1 MKLCKIFIIIFLS
14 IIFMLGGCKRKA
26 AEVPVIEQKDSVP
39 PIGFWADS
47 LDMFEGTVRNGE
59 TLTTLL
65 TRLGMDS
72 DSAYS
77 LAMKCDTV
85 FDVRKMRAGNRYRAY
100 YFMDSTAID
109 STAEHPLEYVVY
121 DHDKVN
127 MTIFKCNDSLAVWNF
142 SKPVETEDV
151 YTDVTIRTSLWNDM
165 AKAGASV
172 NLIAALSD
180 IYAWTVDFFG
190 LQEGDRFRVLY
201 EQESC
206 EGEIID
212 IHRIYYAEFQRDSS
226 VLPAIYFDQGDDGNL
241 YWNEKGESMRKAF
254 LKAPL
259 KFTRISSGFSYHRRH
274 PVTGQVKA
282 HTAVDYAAPTGTP
295 VMSIG
300 DGTVV
305 SAGWSGGGG
314 NTVKIRHNSVY
325 QTAYLHLSRYA
336 KGIKAGARVRQGDV
350 IGYVG
355 STGVS
360 TGPHLDFRVWK
371 NGSPVNPLKLESP
384 PSDPIKEENRAALDS
399 VRLGFRQEMDSLARK

>member
-1 MKLCKIFIIIFLS
+1 M
-14 IIFMLGGCKRKA
+14 
-26 AEVPVIEQKDSVP
+26 
-39 PIGFWADS
+39 
-47 LDMFEGTVRNGE
+47 
-59 TLTTLL
+59 
-65 TRLGMDS
+65 
-72 DSAYS
+72 
-77 LAMKCDTV
+77 
-85 FDVRKMRAGNRYRAY
+85 
-100 YFMDSTAID
+100 
-109 STAEHPLEYVVY
+109 
-121 DHDKVN
+121 
-127 MTIFKCNDSLAVWNF
+127 
-142 SKPVETEDV
+142 
-151 YTDVTIRTSLWNDM
+151 
-165 AKAGASV
+165 
-172 NLIAALSD
+172 
-180 IYAWTVDFFG
+180 
-190 LQEGDRFRVLY
+190 LY

-336 KGIKAGARVRQGDV
+336 QGIKAGARVRQGDV

-384 PSDPIKEENRAALDS
+384 PSDPIEEENRAALDS
-399 VRLGFRQEMDSLARK
+399 VRVGFRKEMDSLARK